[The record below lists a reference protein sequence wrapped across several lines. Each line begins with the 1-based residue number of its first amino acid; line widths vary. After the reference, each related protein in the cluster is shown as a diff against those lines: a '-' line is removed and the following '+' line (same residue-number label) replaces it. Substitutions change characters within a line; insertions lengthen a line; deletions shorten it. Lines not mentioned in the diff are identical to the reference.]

1 MLFKIS
7 DLGLRD
13 IVNLVDGV
21 KLGPVSDVYID
32 LETGKVASLVLS
44 GGRKYFGLL
53 AVGRDVVVP
62 WEKIKKIG
70 VDTVLVEVENTVGT
84 ELYKI

>member
-13 IVNLVDGV
+13 IVNLVDGA
-21 KLGPVSDVYID
+21 KLGPVKDVHID
-32 LETGKVASLVLS
+32 LETGRVVSMVLS
-44 GGRKYFGLL
+44 SGRKYFRLMSAGQ
-53 AVGRDVVVP
+53 DVVVP

-70 VDTVLVEVENTVGT
+70 VDTVLVEVDAVART
-84 ELYKI
+84 L

>member
-13 IVNLVDGV
+13 IVNLVDGA

-32 LETGKVASLVLS
+32 LDTGKVVSLVLS
-44 GGRKYFGLL
+44 GGKKYFGLL
-53 AVGRDVVVP
+53 TAGRDVVVP

-70 VDTVLVEVENTVGT
+70 VDTVLVEVEDNARA
-84 ELYKI
+84 L

>member
-13 IVNLVDGV
+13 IVNLVDGA

-32 LETGKVASLVLS
+32 LETGKVLSLVLS
-44 GGRKYFGLL
+44 GGKKYFGLYN
-53 AVGRDVVVP
+53 AGRDVVVP

-70 VDTVLVEVENTVGT
+70 VDTVLVEVDNNARA
-84 ELYKI
+84 L

>member
-13 IVNLVDGV
+13 IVNLVDGA

-32 LETGKVASLVLS
+32 LETGKVISLVLS

-53 AVGRDVVVP
+53 AAGSDVVVP

-70 VDTVLVEVENTVGT
+70 VDTVLVEVE
-84 ELYKI
+84 EQAKALYLK

>member
-13 IVNLVDGV
+13 IVNLVDGA

-32 LETGKVASLVLS
+32 LETGKVISLVLS
-44 GGRKYFGLL
+44 GGKKYFGLMN
-53 AVGRDVVVP
+53 AGRDVVVP

-70 VDTVLVEVENTVGT
+70 VDTVLVEVENNARA
-84 ELYKI
+84 L

>member
-13 IVNLVDGV
+13 IVNLVDGA

-32 LETGKVASLVLS
+32 LETGKVLSLVLS
-44 GGRKYFGLL
+44 GGKKYFGLMN
-53 AVGRDVVVP
+53 AGRDVVVP

-70 VDTVLVEVENTVGT
+70 VDTVLVEVENNARA
-84 ELYKI
+84 L